1 MKPVTDPAL
10 LAELNGTTSGP
21 VTDPAL
27 LAELNGEG
35 TAESPAELT
44 VTAMSPKE
52 TSRRRMGNRARAV
65 FNAATFQFGDEMEA
79 AARAAVSGKPYKDV
93 VNEVRE
99 DYSQYRLAHPG
110 EATALEL
117 AGGVGSAFI
126 PGVGI
131 GGKLVQGALGINKI
145 ASPILRAG
153 TTAAVEGGLTG
164 LGTAE
169 DKFGNPL
176 DAAAKTATG
185 AVMGLGTGTA
195 VAALPKFL
203 QGPLNLINRRKS
215 EGDAAEKA
223 LEITSQALRRDEATP
238 FDIYAQS
245 AAARAEGA
253 PITLADT
260 GGANMSKL
268 TETVLG
274 RPSKEGG
281 QLTEDLI
288 TMQQGSRGRVQ
299 ERVGEGVSK
308 NVDYDVAK
316 QDVTERLRNTF
327 ETAYK
332 PAYAR
337 GAVDD
342 PTINQLVNS
351 PSVAPFWG
359 DVMKAMQTKADS
371 LGVKIEDIMPIRLKA
386 VLDETGAPI
395 IDPFTKT
402 PLMQPAGGSA
412 PTVEALDAL
421 KKAMDEG
428 IDARFRQSGLSKTQA
443 GFLRDI
449 RNGVV
454 SRLDDLVPEYRAA
467 RAQYRGDAEV
477 RSAYDLGMGLNL
489 ERGAKPVDQMRP
501 KEFSNIFSGMSK
513 AEQEAVRVGYGNKLI
528 NDMAKT
534 SRNRDWAGDIINN
547 PNRAKILETMYP
559 NPNEFALFEQALR
572 RESKMYKNRG
582 KVLGGSPTAGRLA
595 AKEDFDN
602 AIDSG
607 DVSQVLDVM
616 SRGKPGVMLA
626 AGNAAIRFL
635 TGMNYGNEV
644 YNQVAKLLRN
654 GTPEEIAEVLT
665 RMRDQAT
672 KTAAKEDTL
681 VKASTG
687 IAGGSVGS
695 AGTEAA
701 AQDREID
708 RKAKAG
714 VAGSPIGQ
722 QGVEPEAGIKPT
734 AQADL
739 PISEPQF
746 NELVGRVIHQ
756 ESRGDPNAVSPKGA
770 EGLMQVM
777 RHTGFDPGMGVM
789 PMRNDSPEEN
799 VRFGRDYLAALL
811 KRYDD
816 VPTALAAYNW
826 GLGNVDE
833 WIAGGRKGELPEET
847 QTYIRNIVG
856 EER

>member
-21 VTDPAL
+21 VTDPAI

-35 TAESPAELT
+35 TAESPAEVV

-79 AARAAVSGKPYKDV
+79 AARAAASGRPYRDV
-93 VNEVRE
+93 VNDVRE

-117 AGGVGSAFI
+117 AGGIGSAFI
-126 PGVGI
+126 PGVGL
-131 GGKLVQGALGINKI
+131 GGKFVQGALGINKI

-169 DKFGNPL
+169 DKFGNPS
-176 DAAAKTATG
+176 DTAAQVALG
-185 AVMGLGTGTA
+185 AGMGLGTGTA
-195 VAALPKFL
+195 AAALPKFL
-203 QGPLNLINRRKS
+203 QGPLNLFNRRKS

-223 LEITSQALRRDEATP
+223 LEITSQALRRDDATP

-288 TMQQGSRGRVQ
+288 TMQQGSRARVQ
-299 ERVGEGVSK
+299 NRVGEGVSR

-327 ETAYK
+327 NTAYR
-332 PAYAR
+332 PAYAV

-359 DVMKAMQTKADS
+359 EVMKTMRAKADS
-371 LGVKIEDIMPIRLKA
+371 LGVNIEDIMPIRLEPL
-386 VLDETGAPI
+386 LDDTGRALM
-395 IDPFTKT
+395 DPWSNV
-402 PLMQPAGGSA
+402 PLMRPAGGSA
-412 PTVEALDAL
+412 PTVEALDLL
-421 KKAMDEG
+421 KKAMDDG
-428 IDARFRQSGLSKTQA
+428 IDARFRQNGVSKTEA

-454 SRLDDLVPEYRAA
+454 NRLDDLVPEYRAA

-477 RSAYDLGMGLNL
+477 RSAYDMGMGVNL

-501 KEFSNIFSGMSK
+501 QEFYNTFSGMSQ
-513 AEQEAVRVGYGNKLI
+513 AEQEALRVGYGNKLI

-534 SRNRDWAGDIINN
+534 SRNRDWAGEIINN
-547 PNRAKILETMYP
+547 PNRAHILETMYP
-559 NPNEFALFEQALR
+559 DPNEFALFEQALR

-602 AIDSG
+602 AMDSG
-607 DVSQVLDVM
+607 DAAQVLDVM

-635 TGMNYGNEV
+635 TGKNYGNEV

-654 GTPEEIAEVLT
+654 GTPEEIAEILT

-708 RKAKAG
+708 RNAKAG

-722 QGVEPEAGIKPT
+722 QGVAPEAGIKPT

-739 PISEPQF
+739 PISQPQF
-746 NELVGRVIHQ
+746 ENLVGRVIHQ
-756 ESRGDPNAVSPKGA
+756 ESGGDPNAVSGKGA
-770 EGLMQVM
+770 KGLMQVM
-777 RHTGFDPGMGVM
+777 HHTGFDPGMGVT
-789 PMRNDSPEEN
+789 PMRNESPEEN
-799 VRFGRDYLAALL
+799 LRFGQDYLAALL
-811 KRYDD
+811 KRYQD

-833 WIAGGRKGELPEET
+833 WVAGGRKGKLPEET

-856 EER
+856 E